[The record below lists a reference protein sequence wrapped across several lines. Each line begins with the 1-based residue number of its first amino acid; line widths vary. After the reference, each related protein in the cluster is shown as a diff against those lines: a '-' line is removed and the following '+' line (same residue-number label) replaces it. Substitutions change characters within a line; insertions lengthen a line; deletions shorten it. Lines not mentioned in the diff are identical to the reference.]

1 MFSGDDFPLGPNGQ
15 FSRQRISS
23 AGNEIAAPEEMEALY
38 EESEMSG
45 VAKLPVVERDFH
57 SSLNKVKGR
66 MKQGR
71 MMREGQDVDQ
81 FRPKHAAKSKVK
93 GDNWLRQRGNKF
105 PGL

>member
-1 MFSGDDFPLGPNGQ
+1 MAFGSNDFPLGPNGS
-15 FSRQRISS
+15 FPKQRINS
-23 AGNEIAAPEEMEALY
+23 AGNEIAAPEEMEELY
-38 EESEMSG
+38 DMSG
-45 VAKLPVVERDFH
+45 VARLPVIERDFH

-71 MMREGQDVDQ
+71 IMRQESDKDVDK
-81 FRPKHAAKSKVK
+81 FRPRHAAKSKVK